1 MSETKSEL
9 FNKIY
14 EDSKTSM
21 KEKNVPRVN
30 ILRMVISEI
39 KNKTVNAGKEITDDI
54 CTQVVKKFIKQ
65 HEDSIKQFTDANR
78 TDLVAKEALELTY
91 LKF

>member
-21 KEKNVPRVN
+21 KEKNVTRVN
-30 ILRMVISEI
+30 ILRMIISEI
-39 KNKTVNAGKEITDDI
+39 KNKTVNEGKEITDDV
-54 CTQVVKKFIKQ
+54 CLQVIKKSIKQ

-78 TDLVAKEALELTY
+78 TDLVAKEALVRV
-91 LKF
+91 KK